1 MEEEEEEE
9 EETRIMIIL
18 WGSLFSSCRYSNS
31 RPLAGIASVL
41 RWPPWFSDCRYHI
54 LSAMILVNS
63 RLPPPRPSM
72 KMDQN
77 LL

>member
-1 MEEEEEEE
+1 
-9 EETRIMIIL
+9 
-18 WGSLFSSCRYSNS
+18 
-31 RPLAGIASVL
+31 
-41 RWPPWFSDCRYHI
+41 

>member
-1 MEEEEEEE
+1 M
-9 EETRIMIIL
+9 
-18 WGSLFSSCRYSNS
+18 
-31 RPLAGIASVL
+31 LAGIASVL